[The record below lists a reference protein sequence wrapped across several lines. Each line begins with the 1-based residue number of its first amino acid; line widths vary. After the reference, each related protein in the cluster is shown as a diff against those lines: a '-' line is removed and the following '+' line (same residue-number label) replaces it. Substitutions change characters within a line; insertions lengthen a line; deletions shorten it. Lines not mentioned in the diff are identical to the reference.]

1 MKKQT
6 LNTIAKKFF
15 LGNILAA
22 ALFISAQ
29 AKSSTILPSNNLT
42 NIDST
47 IANKLDLK
55 YLGNSTEG
63 LEFDVKY
70 TNASGKYFSFVIKDE
85 NGETLFEQSYNT
97 KLFYKKVQLPQVGD
111 VKSLTF
117 SIVNDRNKLVQ
128 TKEVKITTRFV
139 EDVLVRIN

>member
-22 ALFISAQ
+22 ALFLSAQ
-29 AKSSTILPSNNLT
+29 TKASTFLAENGT
-42 NIDST
+42 HVDST

-55 YLGNSTEG
+55 YLGYTTQG

-70 TNASGKYFSFVIKDE
+70 NNVSGKYFSFVIKDE
-85 NGETLFEQSYNT
+85 NGEVLFMQSYNN
-97 KLFYKKVQLPQVGD
+97 KQFYKKVELPKIAD
-111 VKSLTF
+111 LKSLTF
-117 SIVNDRNKLVQ
+117 SIVSDKNKLVQ
-128 TKEVKITTRFV
+128 SKEVKITTNIV
-139 EDVLVRIN
+139 EDVMVRIN